1 WRPGHSRCEVA
12 IGTAAN
18 LIAPGK
24 RMLSSQTPTVVARD
38 GKVVLVTGSPGN
50 RSIINTVLC
59 VLVNVLDF
67 DMDIQ
72 AAVDAPRLHHQ
83 WFPDVARLEKAADFP
98 EAVRRLRAGGPR
110 VRGAGQGAAPSIRVD
125 PRTGRYLGAADR
137 RISGKA
143 SGY

>member
-24 RMLSSQTPTVVARD
+24 RMLSSQTPTVVAKG

-83 WFPDVARLEKAADFP
+83 WFPDVAQFEGVAAHP
-98 EAVRRLRAGGPR
+98 AAVQGLRALGHR
-110 VRGAGQGAAPSIRVD
+110 VEPSRRQGDAHSIRVD
-125 PRTGRYLGAADR
+125 PQTGAYLGAADR
-137 RISGKA
+137 RLSGKA
-143 SGY
+143 